1 MQEHI
6 RRAHPEYYI
15 PKLPDTKESF
25 DLMVNSPPHEV
36 LQPVQHPQQDHWS
49 PPSERREHHYLQQNG
64 LSDTAGLSFAPAYGS
79 YDDAS
84 SFGSATGPMPVDG
97 IYGTTMASYDRP
109 ITAEYR
115 RGSLLPAAS
124 AAAALAQ
131 LHYARP
137 DGDWGTDHV
146 GFNLAAC

>member
-1 MQEHI
+1 
-6 RRAHPEYYI
+6 
-15 PKLPDTKESF
+15 
-25 DLMVNSPPHEV
+25 
-36 LQPVQHPQQDHWS
+36 
-49 PPSERREHHYLQQNG
+49 
-64 LSDTAGLSFAPAYGS
+64 
-79 YDDAS
+79 
-84 SFGSATGPMPVDG
+84 
-97 IYGTTMASYDRP
+97 MASYDRP